1 MERFFILDKYN
12 TFLDWDLILTAKD
25 VASPEL
31 KTNNVDL
38 DGMDGTLD
46 LSEALTGTISYTDRT
61 VTATFWT
68 DYGTREER
76 VLLLRNIR
84 QVLHGKKVKIV
95 EPDDPEH
102 YLYGRV
108 KIKDEVNNRVY
119 ATFTIEAVCEPW
131 RYTLTDL
138 VRNVSIT
145 EDQSVDVVINNN
157 GVKTLLP
164 TVTVSGSVSITYD
177 GVTTSLTDGTYTIS
191 SLKLYQGTNIIN
203 VTGNGSVSF
212 TYKEGDI

>member
-12 TFLDWDLILTAKD
+12 TFLDWDLILTSKD

-61 VTATFWT
+61 VSATFWT
-68 DYGTREER
+68 DHGTREER
-76 VLLLRNIR
+76 SLLLRNIR
-84 QVLHGKKVKIV
+84 QALHGKKVKIV

-108 KIKDEVNNRVY
+108 KIKDEVNNKVF

-191 SLKLYQGTNIIN
+191 SLKLYQGTNIVN
-203 VTGNGSVSF
+203 VTGTGSVTF

>member
-12 TFLDWDLILTAKD
+12 TFLDWDLILTSKD

-61 VTATFWT
+61 VSATFWT
-68 DYGTREER
+68 DHGTREER
-76 VLLLRNIR
+76 SLLLRHIR
-84 QVLHGKKVKIV
+84 QALHGKKVKII

-108 KIKDEVNNRVY
+108 KVKDEVNNRVY

-131 RYTLTDL
+131 RYTLTDI
-138 VRNVSIT
+138 VRYIAVADNQAI
-145 EDQSVDVVINNN
+145 DVVINNK

-191 SLKLYQGTNIIN
+191 SLKLYQGTNIVN
-203 VTGNGSVSF
+203 VTGTGSVTF